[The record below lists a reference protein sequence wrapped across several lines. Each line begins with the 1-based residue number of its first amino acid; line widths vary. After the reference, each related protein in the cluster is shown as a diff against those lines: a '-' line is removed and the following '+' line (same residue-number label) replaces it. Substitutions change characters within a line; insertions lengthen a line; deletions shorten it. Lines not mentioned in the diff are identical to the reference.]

1 MPTAKLTKKIIEA
14 AIAGFEGQ
22 KKSIDAEIAELRA
35 ILTGSSEPGADQAPA
50 KRKGR
55 KLSAAAIKRM
65 SEAQKLRWAKI
76 RDESKAAPEASVTKT
91 ARTARPKPHFSVG
104 ARKALSDDMK
114 KRWAAQKAANG
125 QSAPAAKK
133 AARKKAA

>member
-1 MPTAKLTKKIIEA
+1 LKHKRKI
-14 AIAGFEGQ
+14 
-22 KKSIDAEIAELRA
+22 IDAEIAELRA
-35 ILTGSSEPGADQAPA
+35 ILTGNSETVADQAPP

-55 KLSAAAIKRM
+55 TLSAAVKRM

-91 ARTARPKPHFSVG
+91 ARTARPKPHFSVA